1 MELDGILNYPVEE
14 DGEYLAFIKYLETK
28 KSEKAKKLLRKLK
41 SLKTS
46 MEYAYLKDYLL
57 FDLFIEIFQG
67 FDESSYSAD

>member
-1 MELDGILNYPVEE
+1 MELDGTLNYPVEE

-28 KSEKAKKLLRKLK
+28 KSEKAKKLLKKLK

-57 FDLFIEIFQG
+57 FDLFIEIFQD
-67 FDESSYSAD
+67 FDESSYSSD